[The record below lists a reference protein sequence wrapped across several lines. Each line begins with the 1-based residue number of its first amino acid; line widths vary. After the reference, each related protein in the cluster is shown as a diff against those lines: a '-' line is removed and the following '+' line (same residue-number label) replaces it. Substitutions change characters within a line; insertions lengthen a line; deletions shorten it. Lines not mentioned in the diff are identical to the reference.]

1 MSNSN
6 NDPSHQHF
14 DSDAQGVDYVPAV
27 PDSLGSQSDPFSIEE
42 INAQIRWFFESVLD
56 RRSSNP

>member
-1 MSNSN
+1 MLNRNSG
-6 NDPSHQHF
+6 PSYQHF
-14 DSDAQGVDYVPAV
+14 DSDTPGAECVPAV

-42 INAQIRWFFESVLD
+42 IDAQIRWFFESVLD